1 VAISASGWLA
11 LEGISGDDER
21 MSSVG
26 KKILSGITGLALCGF
41 VIAHLAGNLL
51 LLVGA
56 EPFNEYTRFLTT
68 FAHGFFL
75 PVAEVGLIV
84 LFLTHAGTGIWVYLD
99 KRGARPVGNAK
110 KGNAGGPS
118 QKTLSSR
125 TMVITGLFLFAFL
138 LVHVWAFRLGP
149 AEAEGYVTT
158 LDGHESRDLYRLV
171 IETFQDERVVAA
183 YTFFMLLLGFHLR
196 HGFWS
201 AFQSLG
207 ANNPKYMPL
216 ITTIGVI
223 FAIVM
228 AIGFLSIPIYIYAF
242 IDPPNAASA
251 AAMMGGAP

>member
-1 VAISASGWLA
+1 
-11 LEGISGDDER
+11 
-21 MSSVG
+21 MSSIG
-26 KKILSGITGLALCGF
+26 KKVLSGITGLALCGF
-41 VIAHLAGNLL
+41 IIAHLAGNFL

-56 EPFNEYTRFLTT
+56 DPFNEYTRFLTT

-84 LFLTHAGTGIWVYLD
+84 VFLTHAGAGIRVALD
-99 KRGARPVGNAK
+99 KRRARPVRNAK
-110 KGNAGGPS
+110 TGNAGAPS
-118 QKTLSSR
+118 QKTLASR
-125 TMVITGLFLFAFL
+125 TMVITGLFLLAFL
-138 LVHVWAFRLGP
+138 IVHVWAFRLGP

-171 IETFQDERVVAA
+171 IETFQDARVVAS

-216 ITTIGVI
+216 ITTIGVV
-223 FAIVM
+223 FAIVI
-228 AIGFLSIPIYIYAF
+228 AAGFLSIPIYIYLF
-242 IDPPNAASA
+242 IDPPTAASA
-251 AAMMGGAP
+251 ATIMGGAP

>member
-1 VAISASGWLA
+1 
-11 LEGISGDDER
+11 
-21 MSSVG
+21 MSSIG

-41 VIAHLAGNLL
+41 IISHLAGNLL
-51 LLVGA
+51 LLVGPV
-56 EPFNEYTRFLTT
+56 PFNEYTRFLTT

-84 LFLTHAGTGIWVYLD
+84 LFLAHAGAGIRVYLD
-99 KRGARPVGNAK
+99 KRRARPVRNAK
-110 KGNAGGPS
+110 QGNAGGPS
-118 QKTLSSR
+118 QKTLASR
-125 TMVITGLFLFAFL
+125 TMVITGLFLLVFL
-138 LVHVWAFRLGP
+138 IVHVWAFRLGP

-158 LDGHESRDLYRLV
+158 LDGHQSRDLYRLV

-207 ANNPKYMPL
+207 ANNPKYMPV
-216 ITTIGVI
+216 ITRVGVI

-228 AIGFLSIPIYIYAF
+228 AIGFLSIPIYIYVF
-242 IDPPNAASA
+242 IDLPVAASA
-251 AAMMGGAP
+251 AAMMGVAP